1 MKSARENMRES
12 AAFKASKPAE
22 EKNSSRKS
30 VVFQNKKEYASQT
43 RKETLHQTVANVQ
56 AKTIQIIS

>member
-43 RKETLHQTVANVQ
+43 RKETLH
-56 AKTIQIIS
+56 